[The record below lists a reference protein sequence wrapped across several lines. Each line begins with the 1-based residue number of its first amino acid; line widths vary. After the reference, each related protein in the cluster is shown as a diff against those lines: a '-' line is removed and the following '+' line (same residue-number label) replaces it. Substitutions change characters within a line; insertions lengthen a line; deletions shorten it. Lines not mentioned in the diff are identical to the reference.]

1 MPFNTKDKYEKVLRK
16 LDEPTDD
23 HEIRVNSK
31 GKAGNYIAR
40 AKLLF
45 LGEKKFDYVVL
56 KAAGAAISTLC
67 IAADIIRRRISGFS

>member
-1 MPFNTKDKYEKVLRK
+1 MPFNTKDKYIKVLRK
-16 LDEPTDD
+16 PDELTDE

-45 LGEKKFDYVVL
+45 LGEKKFEYVIL
-56 KAAGAAISTLC
+56 KAAGAAISTCC
-67 IAADIIRRRISGFS
+67 IAADIIRRRIKG